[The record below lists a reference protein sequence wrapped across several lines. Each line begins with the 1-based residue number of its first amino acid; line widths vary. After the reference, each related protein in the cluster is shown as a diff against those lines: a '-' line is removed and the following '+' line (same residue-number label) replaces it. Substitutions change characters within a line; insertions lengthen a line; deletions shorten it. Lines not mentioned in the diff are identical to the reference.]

1 MENAADAI
9 KLAGEV
15 LIGVLLLSL
24 VVFLFRNISSLENTK
39 KDIEV
44 SEQVSEFNKK
54 FHAFDKTTMYGT
66 DVISVLGLAISNN
79 KIQNQTV
86 TANPDGTYNEK
97 VEYSINIEI
106 ELKDNINTKE
116 TKTLTH
122 QIIGND
128 GAINELVPTTSQY
141 QSIYLNLGFTTPIS
155 NPQRK
160 NTLLLKSG
168 TYSLKL
174 DTKNSSKDRET
185 YKILEDI
192 AVKSEG
198 KIRRDTKIWGTYTS
212 VTEYDDFGLDDFKK
226 QIFKCEKIGNDA
238 SGRINYMKFVPKR

>member
-44 SEQVSEFNKK
+44 SEEISEFNKK
-54 FHAFDKTTMYGT
+54 YLAFDKTTMYGT

-79 KIQNQTV
+79 KIQNQSI

-97 VEYSINIEI
+97 VEYSVNIEI

-116 TKTLTH
+116 TKTLMH
-122 QIIGND
+122 DVIGDD
-128 GAINELVPTTSQY
+128 GAISELVPASSAY
-141 QSIYLNLGFTTPIS
+141 QSVFLNLGFTTPIS

-160 NTLLLKSG
+160 NTLLLSSG

-174 DTKNSSKDRET
+174 DTKNSSQDRKI

-198 KIRRDTKIWGTYTS
+198 KIRRDTKIWGTYTAI
-212 VTEYDDFGLDDFKK
+212 TEYDDFGLDDFKK
-226 QIFKCEKIGNDA
+226 QIFKCEKVGNDA
-238 SGRINYMKFVPKR
+238 SGRVNYLKFVPKR